1 MDGSVKEESSEVTE
15 EIEALYE
22 DVMENGLEMET
33 FEVDDP
39 LPYAGQGSC
48 SSRPPRATT
57 MPRHEN
63 TKLMTTA
70 SLMTM
75 TMPNDDDRFTVIVP
89 RRTPYDKHF
98 QQRQGEQAARTVR
111 LVEADIGT
119 RSAIVLDG
127 DEASAEGSEEQPEVI
142 RDELSTAAVKAE
154 LFTTSANDFEAYV
167 KAKSFH
173 RQKLVL
179 FR

>member
-1 MDGSVKEESSEVTE
+1 MWSQKATSSV
-15 EIEALYE
+15 
-22 DVMENGLEMET
+22 
-33 FEVDDP
+33 
-39 LPYAGQGSC
+39 Q
-48 SSRPPRATT
+48 AT
-57 MPRHEN
+57 
-63 TKLMTTA
+63 K
-70 SLMTM
+70 
-75 TMPNDDDRFTVIVP
+75 RFTVIVP

-179 FR
+179 FRQRMGQTKRPPKSTSMTKRRIKQRKPSQILRKHFQRNLKQRWNQGPPIMLPLWVQCFR